1 MLLDRPSADNV
12 MILSLSGSVSRPIK
26 SIENPAI
33 IKTIETIN
41 NQFDIINGYLL
52 ILLFAFLLLKVSLIF
67 FSSEMMIE
75 ETD

>member
-52 ILLFAFLLLKVSLIF
+52 ILLFAFLFTQRKILDGKK
-67 FSSEMMIE
+67 
-75 ETD
+75 